1 MASSSSVKTIRPS
14 VSTVSLDS
22 GLYGSTTAGETNTF
36 TPNAFQQNLV
46 NMTEQGILDYTD
58 YLINPTYDNP
68 VFQAQMDNLTQQADQ
83 TFENNIISP
92 LAERGL
98 TRGSNINQLSAQ
110 HDQNLIKAEQNL
122 MANESSRVADI
133 LRQLASMYQ
142 MPYNMLTGLYNQN
155 QNQQQANTATL
166 NGPSITTTTNAS
178 KNDRL
183 WQAVGT
189 VGGAVLGSALGGPV
203 GGAVGSQVGSSLAS
217 QVTGGSSGSSSG
229 GLSQKEGIGIGAI
242 LGNAVGGL
250 ISDARLKENLKLLDT
265 VEGVH
270 IYLFDYI
277 FGPKN
282 QVGVIAQEI
291 LDAHPQAVG
300 LNEAGYY
307 YVIYPMLPAPVFN
320 RIVALRKELNEGE

>member
-46 NMTEQGILDYTD
+46 NMTEQGMLDYTD

-122 MANESSRVADI
+122 MANDTTRTSNI
-133 LRQLASMYQ
+133 LSQLSGLYQ
-142 MPYNMLTGLYNQN
+142 LPYNILSGLYSQN
-155 QNQQQANTATL
+155 QNQQMANTSTL
-166 NGPSITTTTNAS
+166 NGQSIATGN
-178 KNDRL
+178 
-183 WQAVGT
+183 
-189 VGGAVLGSALGGPV
+189 SALSDEFMKLFSGM
-203 GGAVGSQVGSSLAS
+203 SSALTS
-217 QVTGGSSGSSSG
+217 NNKSSDSSVFDTAANA
-229 GLSQKEGIGIGAI
+229 AI
-242 LGNAVGGL
+242 NAVIGTAISGAL
-250 ISDARLKENLKLLDT
+250 SDARLKENLKLLDT

-277 FGPKN
+277 SGPKN

>member
-46 NMTEQGILDYTD
+46 NMTEQGMLDYTD

-122 MANESSRVADI
+122 MANDTTRTSNI
-133 LRQLASMYQ
+133 LSQLSGLYQ
-142 MPYNMLTGLYNQN
+142 LPYNILSGLYSQN
-155 QNQQQANTATL
+155 QNQQMANTSTL
-166 NGPSITTTTNAS
+166 NGQSITTGNTALS
-178 KNDRL
+178 DQFMKL
-183 WQAVGT
+183 FSGMS
-189 VGGAVLGSALGGPV
+189 SALT
-203 GGAVGSQVGSSLAS
+203 SNNKSSD
-217 QVTGGSSGSSSG
+217 SSVFDTAANA
-229 GLSQKEGIGIGAI
+229 AI
-242 LGNAVGGL
+242 NAVIGTAISGAL
-250 ISDARLKENLKLLDT
+250 SDARLKENLKLLDT

-277 FGPKN
+277 SGPKN

>member
-122 MANESSRVADI
+122 MANDTTRTSNI
-133 LRQLASMYQ
+133 LSQLSGLYQ
-142 MPYNMLTGLYNQN
+142 LPYNILSGLYSQN
-155 QNQQQANTATL
+155 QNQQMANTSTL
-166 NGPSITTTTNAS
+166 NGQSITTGNTALS
-178 KNDRL
+178 DQFMKL
-183 WQAVGT
+183 F
-189 VGGAVLGSALGGPV
+189 GGMSSALT
-203 GGAVGSQVGSSLAS
+203 SNNKSSD
-217 QVTGGSSGSSSG
+217 SSVFDTAANA
-229 GLSQKEGIGIGAI
+229 AI
-242 LGNAVGGL
+242 NAVIGTAISGAL
-250 ISDARLKENLKLLDT
+250 SDARLKENLKLLDT

-277 FGPKN
+277 SGPKN

>member
-122 MANESSRVADI
+122 MANDTTRTSNI
-133 LRQLASMYQ
+133 LSQLSGLYQ
-142 MPYNMLTGLYNQN
+142 LPYNILSGLYSQN
-155 QNQQQANTATL
+155 QNQQMANTSTL
-166 NGPSITTTTNAS
+166 NGQSITTGNTALS
-178 KNDRL
+178 DQFMKL
-183 WQAVGT
+183 FSGMS
-189 VGGAVLGSALGGPV
+189 SALT
-203 GGAVGSQVGSSLAS
+203 SNNKSSD
-217 QVTGGSSGSSSG
+217 SSVFDTAANA
-229 GLSQKEGIGIGAI
+229 AI
-242 LGNAVGGL
+242 NAVIGTAISGAL
-250 ISDARLKENLKLLDT
+250 SDARLKENLKLLDT

-277 FGPKN
+277 SGPKN